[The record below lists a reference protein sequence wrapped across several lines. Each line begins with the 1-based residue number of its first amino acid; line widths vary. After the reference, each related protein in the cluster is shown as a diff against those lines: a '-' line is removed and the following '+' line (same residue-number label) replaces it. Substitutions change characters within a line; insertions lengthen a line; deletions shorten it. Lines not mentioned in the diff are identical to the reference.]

1 MTRWFRSGLVVV
13 FNVAVISCAATSDQN
28 RDPMNEAAGATPVYE
43 PPVVAAESHDLTKDD
58 IDRLMDT
65 LSNWGRWGP
74 NDQLGA
80 ANLITPAKRLEA
92 VSLVTEGITVSLEH
106 QLLIEEAEDV
116 PLPFQRRMLN
126 VPDPTTEPPMMG
138 AVSDNYAVSYH
149 GYSHSHIDSLC
160 HILYQGQMYNG
171 VSQDTITEDG
181 CSNASIANL
190 QDGIV
195 TRGVLFDIPRLKGA
209 PYLEPGTP
217 IYMEDLEAWEEMAGV
232 TVRPGDAIFI
242 RTGRWARRAEF
253 GPWVISEL
261 AAGLH
266 ASTMPWVKARDVSF
280 LGSDAAADV
289 VPSQVDEVRL
299 PVHMLTIVAM
309 GVDLFDNQDLE
320 ALADTAAELNRWEFM
335 LVAGPLAVQN
345 GTGSPI
351 NALAIF

>member
-1 MTRWFRSGLVVV
+1 M
-13 FNVAVISCAATSDQN
+13 
-28 RDPMNEAAGATPVYE
+28 
-43 PPVVAAESHDLTKDD
+43 
-58 IDRLMDT
+58 
-65 LSNWGRWGP
+65 
-74 NDQLGA
+74 
-80 ANLITPAKRLEA
+80 
-92 VSLVTEGITVSLEH
+92 SLEH
-106 QLLIEEAEDV
+106 QLLVAEAEDV

-126 VPDPTTEPPMMG
+126 VPDLTTEPPMMG
-138 AVSDNYAVSYH
+138 TVSDNYAVSYH
-149 GYSHSHIDSLC
+149 GYSHSHINSLC
-160 HILYQGQMYNG
+160 HIMYQGQIYNG

-181 CSNASIANL
+181 WSNASIANL

-195 TRGVLFDIPRLKGA
+195 TRGVLFDIPRFKGA

-217 IYMEDLEAWEEMAGV
+217 IYVEDLEAWEEMAGV

-242 RTGRWARRAEF
+242 RASRWARRAEF
-253 GPWVISEL
+253 GLWVISDL

-299 PVHMLTIVAM
+299 PGHMLTIVAM
-309 GVDLFDNQDLE
+309 GVDLFDNQELE

-351 NALAIF
+351 NALTIFYRTQLCRPSAPRLAPGLRQSRHRTNRTVVCEAEDSIAWEPCRRARHSGRS